1 MKSIATGL
9 LAVLFLAANVA
20 MAGVNPG
27 APGSQMSQSGAKIA
41 PPKKDD
47 KQEAAEKEEAPKEKK
62 AE

>member
-1 MKSIATGL
+1 MKCVFTGL
-9 LAVLFLAANVA
+9 LAILFLAAGVV

-47 KQEAAEKEEAPKEKK
+47 RQEAAEKEAAPKEKK
-62 AE
+62 AD

>member
-41 PPKKDD
+41 PPKKED
-47 KQEAAEKEEAPKEKK
+47 KPDTAEKDPPTKDKK
-62 AE
+62 SD